1 VSRSEREL
9 RTIFDEDAELYDRMR
24 PAYPDR
30 LFADLVELVGLGPG
44 DRLLEIGAGTG
55 KATGPLAAT
64 GCRITALE
72 PGPRLA
78 AFAAG
83 RFSRSPNVEVVND
96 YLETWP
102 VPEDRFD
109 LVVAATA
116 FHWLD
121 PAVRVGKAAEV
132 LRPGGVLA
140 VIETHHVAGGTEQFF
155 ADVQDCYER
164 FDPSTPPGLRLASA
178 DQVPRRADTPGSRW
192 FEPAEFR
199 RYPWEVTYAATEH
212 VDLLMTYS
220 NHRALPSPAR
230 TGLLDCVKTLIE
242 TRYGGQITKRY
253 LTQLWTARRRAEPD

>member
-9 RTIFDEDAELYDRMR
+9 RTIFDEDTELYDRMR

-30 LFADLVELVGLGPG
+30 LFVDLVELVGLRP
-44 DRLLEIGAGTG
+44 DHRLLEIGAGTG
-55 KATGPLAAT
+55 KATAPLSAT

-78 AFAAG
+78 AFAAR
-83 RFSRSPNVEVVND
+83 RFARSPNVEVVND
-96 YLETWP
+96 YFETWP

-109 LVVAATA
+109 VVASATA
-116 FHWLD
+116 YHWLD

-140 VIETHHVAGGTEQFF
+140 VIETHHVAGGTAQFF

-164 FDPSTPPGLRLASA
+164 FDPSTPPGLRLESA
-178 DQVPRRADTPGSRW
+178 DQVPRRADTAGSGW

-199 RYPWEVTYAATEH
+199 RYPWEVTYSANEY
-212 VDLLMTYS
+212 VDLLRTYS
-220 NHRALPSPAR
+220 GHRALPAPAR
-230 TGLLDCVKTLIE
+230 AGLLDCVKTLIE
-242 TRYGGQITKRY
+242 TRYGGRVTKRY

>member
-1 VSRSEREL
+1 MSRSEREL

-44 DRLLEIGAGTG
+44 HRLLEIGAGTG
-55 KATGPLAAT
+55 KATAPLSAT

-78 AFAAG
+78 AFATR
-83 RFSRSPNVEVVND
+83 RFASSPNVEVVND
-96 YLETWP
+96 YFETWP

-109 LVVAATA
+109 MVVAATA

-121 PAVRVGKAAEV
+121 PAVRVSRTAEI

-140 VIETHHVAGGTEQFF
+140 VIETHHVAGGTERFF
-155 ADVQDCYER
+155 ADAQDCYER
-164 FDPSTPPGLRLASA
+164 FDPSTPPGLRLESA
-178 DQVPRRADTPGSRW
+178 DQVPRQADTTDSGW
-192 FEPAEFR
+192 FEPARFR
-199 RYPWEVTYAATEH
+199 RYPWDVEYSATEY
-212 VDLLMTYS
+212 VNLLMTYS
-220 NHRALPSPAR
+220 GHRALSQPAR
-230 TGLLDCVKTLIE
+230 TGLLDCVRTLIE

-253 LTQLWTARRRAEPD
+253 LTQLWTARRRT